1 MQEPIEEV
9 VERFAARNKLGDPM
23 AENTMKLEV
32 ITPERSFYTGDVTFV
47 ELNTTEGEVG
57 IYARH
62 IPMTM
67 IIAPGVLTITEEDGT
82 KKKAALLK
90 GFVEVTETTMSILA
104 EVAEWPEDIDVERAK
119 KAEERARKR
128 LEAKSADIDIA
139 RAELALKRALVRK
152 GLKA

>member
-1 MQEPIEEV
+1 
-9 VERFAARNKLGDPM
+9 M

-67 IIAPGVLTITEEDGT
+67 IIGTRCPNRHRRRRNQEESGIIKRICGSHRNNHEYPGRSCRMAG
-82 KKKAALLK
+82 
-90 GFVEVTETTMSILA
+90 
-104 EVAEWPEDIDVERAK
+104 RY
-119 KAEERARKR
+119 RC
-128 LEAKSADIDIA
+128 
-139 RAELALKRALVRK
+139 
-152 GLKA
+152 

>member
-1 MQEPIEEV
+1 
-9 VERFAARNKLGDPM
+9 M

-67 IIAPGVLTITEEDGT
+67 IIAPGVLTITEEDGA

-104 EVAEWPEDIDVERAK
+104 EVAEWPEDINVERAK

-128 LEAKSADIDIA
+128 LDCLLYTSPSPRDCS
-139 RAELALKRALVRK
+139 
-152 GLKA
+152 

>member
-1 MQEPIEEV
+1 
-9 VERFAARNKLGDPM
+9 M

-90 GFVEVTETTMSILA
+90 RICGSHRNNHEYPGRSCRMA
-104 EVAEWPEDIDVERAK
+104 GRY
-119 KAEERARKR
+119 RC
-128 LEAKSADIDIA
+128 
-139 RAELALKRALVRK
+139 
-152 GLKA
+152 

>member
-1 MQEPIEEV
+1 
-9 VERFAARNKLGDPM
+9 M

-67 IIAPGVLTITEEDGT
+67 IIAPGVLTITEESG
-82 KKKAALLK
+82 
-90 GFVEVTETTMSILA
+90 I
-104 EVAEWPEDIDVERAK
+104 I
-119 KAEERARKR
+119 KR
-128 LEAKSADIDIA
+128 IFGSHRNNHEYPGRSCRMAG
-139 RAELALKRALVRK
+139 RYRC
-152 GLKA
+152 

>member
-1 MQEPIEEV
+1 
-9 VERFAARNKLGDPM
+9 M

-104 EVAEWPEDIDVERAK
+104 EVAEWPEDIDV
-119 KAEERARKR
+119 
-128 LEAKSADIDIA
+128 
-139 RAELALKRALVRK
+139 
-152 GLKA
+152 

>member
-1 MQEPIEEV
+1 
-9 VERFAARNKLGDPM
+9 M

-32 ITPERSFYTGDVTFV
+32 ITPERSFYTGDVIFV

-90 GFVEVTETTMSILA
+90 GFVEVTETTMSILQKSQNGRKISMLN
-104 EVAEWPEDIDVERAK
+104 VQ
-119 KAEERARKR
+119 RKR
-128 LEAKSADIDIA
+128 KREQERDSKL
-139 RAELALKRALVRK
+139 RAQILILQGRV
-152 GLKA
+152 GT

>member
-1 MQEPIEEV
+1 
-9 VERFAARNKLGDPM
+9 M

-67 IIAPGVLTITEEDGT
+67 IIAPGVLTGDSAKIQRITGYHRN
-82 KKKAALLK
+82 LRN
-90 GFVEVTETTMSILA
+90 G
-104 EVAEWPEDIDVERAK
+104 
-119 KAEERARKR
+119 
-128 LEAKSADIDIA
+128 
-139 RAELALKRALVRK
+139 
-152 GLKA
+152 

>member
-1 MQEPIEEV
+1 
-9 VERFAARNKLGDPM
+9 M

-90 GFVEVTETTMSILA
+90 GFLEVTETTMSILA
-104 EVAEWPEDIDVERAK
+104 EVAEWRKISMLNVQ
-119 KAEERARKR
+119 RKR
-128 LEAKSADIDIA
+128 KREQERDSKL
-139 RAELALKRALVRK
+139 RAQILILQGQSWHLRER
-152 GLKA
+152 